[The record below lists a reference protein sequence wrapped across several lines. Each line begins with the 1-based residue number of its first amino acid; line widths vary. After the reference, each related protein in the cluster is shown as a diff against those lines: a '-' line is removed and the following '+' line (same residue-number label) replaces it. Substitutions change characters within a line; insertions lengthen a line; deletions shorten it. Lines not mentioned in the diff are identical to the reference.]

1 MIRSFTR
8 GEDFNRVLSLLI
20 GDRFLK
26 SKTNF
31 FSFTRLDIKRKLKEH
46 GYEDI
51 SDLTPCNELI
61 ELLLIYQTVPE
72 EYLTESFYSDLK
84 RFNEFLPNI
93 ITDNKKHP
101 IVKYAYNSTQRLFP
115 KKYKSHS
122 LRLNKLKTFCDENGF
137 IYVEKLRGVSLG
149 YLYRKVVS
157 LTRINYIHGCLYFTV
172 IFYEK
177 SINDN
182 YQEFFSDEVLK
193 EKVVSAADKISESGR
208 ISVRPI
214 SLEELK
220 IILLKIKEWYESFR
234 MDTASRIA
242 S

>member
-8 GEDFNRVLSLLI
+8 GDDFNKVLSLLI
-20 GDRFLK
+20 GERFLK

-31 FSFTRLDIKRKLKEH
+31 FSFTRLDIKRKLKTF

-61 ELLLIYQTVPE
+61 ELLLIYETIPE
-72 EYLTESFYSDLK
+72 EYLTEEFYSDLK
-84 RFNEFLPNI
+84 RFNEFLPNV

-101 IVKYAYNSTQRLFP
+101 IVKYGYNNTQRLFP

-122 LRLNKLKTFCDENGF
+122 IKLKKLKTFCQENGF
-137 IYVEKLRGVSLG
+137 AYVEKLRGVSLG

-177 SINDN
+177 TINDN
-182 YQEFFSDEVLK
+182 YKEFFEDELLK
-193 EKVVSAADKISESGR
+193 QKVVSRADRVSESGR

-220 IILLKIKEWYESFR
+220 VILFKIKEWYESYR
-234 MDTASRIA
+234 MDTTSRAS